1 MLERP
6 LWVNVCGRMCLRPRT
21 GPGGSRGFGGAHCSV
36 SLPPAP
42 EAQACY
48 ARPWPLLVSCASHK
62 GLGQR
67 GLRWPL
73 FTPCSMN
80 SPSPW
85 HGGGTDWAPVC
96 LELARGCH
104 LPVCTDPWDAWP
116 HWLGTPC
123 PGSSLSSP
131 QTRAVALSPCAP
143 RPRDTSHYPIVRS
156 HVCRAG
162 QRWAPQLSEACS
174 HPRAARQACVSWG
187 SPVAPTHSLWG
198 PSRCWRKGSPW
209 QQRLCPFTAL
219 TLAPKA
225 VWRRAQR

>member
-1 MLERP
+1 MGEPTAPRP
-6 LWVNVCGRMCLRPRT
+6 CTPPRPPSPSLLCPALATACVLCLSQ
-21 GPGGSRGFGGAHCSV
+21 GPGATRPTLAPLHSLQYELPISLARGWDRLGS
-36 SLPPAP
+36 
-42 EAQACY
+42 
-48 ARPWPLLVSCASHK
+48 
-62 GLGQR
+62 
-67 GLRWPL
+67 
-73 FTPCSMN
+73 
-80 SPSPW
+80 
-85 HGGGTDWAPVC
+85 VC
-96 LELARGCH
+96 LELALGCH

-156 HVCRAG
+156 HVFRAG